1 MDHVYQWTPTL
12 VAVASLVGM
21 GFVAQ
26 NTLQRHEESINELR
40 KKHDIE
46 VGELRDEVSDL
57 KTEVAVL
64 KATRKGGE

>member
-1 MDHVYQWTPTL
+1 MNFVQWTPTIVTL
-12 VAVASLVGM
+12 ASLVGF

-26 NTLQRHEESINELR
+26 NTLQRHEKDLSELR
-40 KKHDIE
+40 KKHDDE
-46 VGELRDEVSDL
+46 VGILREDISEL